1 VAAAREMRED
11 ALVFAREAT
20 ALDPADEK
28 ASLLVRNLE
37 FAA

>member
-1 VAAAREMRED
+1 MPDD
-11 ALVFAREAT
+11 ALMFAREAN

-37 FAA
+37 LAA